1 MLLFLSLASAY
12 MTLNNEV
19 YLKVLVKLDNSISLV
34 NDGFI
39 FINGEEYQSKKI
51 KISNSSKDKIKVTLD
66 NKSFT
71 DEAYK
76 FEISLTGNF
85 YVAGRPKQQFSGDIH
100 LREHKGK
107 IAVMNLMNLESY
119 TRYVVVSE
127 IGAGAP
133 AEALKSQAVI
143 ARTYAIYMSMKN
155 SSYPWDLR
163 ADTYSQVFN
172 TKKKVP
178 QNVINATNATAYML
192 VTYKG
197 DVAFTPF
204 NSYGG
209 GYLANV
215 EQVWGGKGFPYLT
228 DKADVDYLKGKNMSN
243 YNTVADWIR
252 TDPAKVYPNYKKLPN
267 WIRES
272 YQWKRTV
279 SLSKVASKGNFSKVY
294 SVKIDARDN
303 SGRISKITFNT
314 ASGKRTVT
322 SQDKIRVILGGIP
335 SNLAIIKTSGSNLVI
350 EGKGY
355 GHGIGFCQ
363 SGGYLKSY
371 AGWKYDRI
379 IKHYYPK
386 CEIVSNYFFDTS
398 EEDGLESLFN

>member
-1 MLLFLSLASAY
+1 MLPAY
-12 MTLNNEV
+12 MTMNNEV
-19 YLKVLVKLDNSISLV
+19 FLKVLVKLDNTISLV
-34 NDGFI
+34 NDGLI
-39 FINGEEYQSKKI
+39 FINGEEFHSNSI
-51 KISNSSKDKIKVTLD
+51 KISNSSKGKVKVTLD
-66 NKSFT
+66 NQSFT
-71 DEAYK
+71 DEPFK
-76 FEISLTGNF
+76 FELSLTGNF
-85 YVAGRPKQQFSGDIH
+85 YLSGRPKQQFSGDIH

-127 IGAGAP
+127 IGTGAP
-133 AEALKSQAVI
+133 DEALKSQAVI

-178 QNVINATNATAYML
+178 QNVIDATDATAYML
-192 VTYKG
+192 VIYKG
-197 DVAFTPF
+197 DIAFTPF

-209 GYLANV
+209 GYLGNV
-215 EQVWGGKGFPYLT
+215 EQVWGGKGFPYLS
-228 DKADVDYLKGKNMSN
+228 DKADVDYLKGKKMSN

-252 TDPAKVYPNYKKLPN
+252 TDPAKVYPNYNKLPN

-279 SLSKVASKGNFSKVY
+279 SLSKVASKGKFSKVY
-294 SVKIDARDN
+294 SAKIDARDS
-303 SGRISKITFNT
+303 SGRISKITFST
-314 ASGKRTVT
+314 ASGKKTIT
-322 SQDKIRVILGGIP
+322 SQDRIRVILGGIP
-335 SNLAIIKTSGSNLVI
+335 STLAIVKVSGNNLII

-371 AGWKYDRI
+371 AGWNYERI
-379 IKHYYPK
+379 IKHYYPG
-386 CEIVSNYFFDTS
+386 CNITADYFFDDV
-398 EEDGLESLFN
+398 EKDGLESLFN